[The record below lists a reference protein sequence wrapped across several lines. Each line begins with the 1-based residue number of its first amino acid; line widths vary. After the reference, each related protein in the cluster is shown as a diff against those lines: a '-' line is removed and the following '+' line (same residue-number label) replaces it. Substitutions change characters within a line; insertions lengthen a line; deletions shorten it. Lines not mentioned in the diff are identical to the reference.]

1 MTKEAKAKFKEYVE
15 EFLIHYSSED
25 EANVEALK
33 ITFNQFSENYF
44 YGEYPSSFQEAFGQF
59 MIDNYEP
66 YYSDM
71 KEVLVE
77 AGYPETKPDGSEW
90 SDQQIYNLWSFGV
103 YTAIQKILA
112 DKGFEGAMGC
122 IRRRRDGYTKPY
134 QI

>member
-1 MTKEAKAKFKEYVE
+1 MKKEAKAVFKKYVE
-15 EFLIHYSSED
+15 GFLIHYSSED
-25 EANVEALK
+25 EANIEALK

-44 YGEYPSSFQEAFGQF
+44 YGDYDNNLQSAFGQF

-77 AGYPETKPDGSEW
+77 AGYPSTKPNGEEW
-90 SDQQIYNLWSFGV
+90 SDQQIFSLWSYGC
-103 YTAIQKILA
+103 YQAITKILA
-112 DKGFEGAMGC
+112 DNGFEYAIGC
-122 IRRRRDGYTKPY
+122 IRRRKEGYTTSY

>member
-1 MTKEAKAKFKEYVE
+1 MKKEAKAVFKDYVE
-15 EFLIHYSSED
+15 GFLIHYSSED

-44 YGEYPSSFQEAFGQF
+44 YGDYDDNLQNAFGQF

-77 AGYPETKPDGSEW
+77 AGYQERKPDGSEW
-90 SDQQIYNLWSFGV
+90 SNAQVYRLWSYGC
-103 YTAIQKILA
+103 YEAIQKILA
-112 DKGFEGAMGC
+112 EKGFEGAMVS
-122 IRRRRDGYTKPY
+122 IRRRRDGFKTSY

>member
-1 MTKEAKAKFKEYVE
+1 MKKEAKAVFKDYVE
-15 EFLIHYSSED
+15 GFLIHYSSED
-25 EANVEALK
+25 ETNVEALK

-44 YGEYPSSFQEAFGQF
+44 YGDYDDNLQNAFGQF

-77 AGYPETKPDGSEW
+77 AGYQERKPDGSEW
-90 SDQQIYNLWSFGV
+90 SNEQIFNLWSFGC

-112 DKGFEGAMGC
+112 DKGFEGAMGSV
-122 IRRRRDGYTKPY
+122 RRRRDGFKTAY